1 MNNSFSSAASSNA
14 RITAKKIDMQCQQYL
29 PPLTRGLE
37 YYVLED
43 KSVQP
48 ITERYYH
55 YESYTLLYIIHNTC
69 DVMCDED

>member
-43 KSVQP
+43 KSVYNQLLKGIIIMNP
-48 ITERYYH
+48 ILYY
-55 YESYTLLYIIHNTC
+55 T
-69 DVMCDED
+69 